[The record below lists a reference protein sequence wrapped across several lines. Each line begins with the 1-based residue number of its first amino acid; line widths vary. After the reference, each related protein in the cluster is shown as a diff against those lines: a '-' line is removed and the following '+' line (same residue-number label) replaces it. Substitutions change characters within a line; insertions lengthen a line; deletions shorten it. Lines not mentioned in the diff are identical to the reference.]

1 MHSGRAA
8 LRLLWLKQKKTGVP
22 MTPPQNFHK
31 ILPSTSST
39 EIGAK
44 SRNSPQLR
52 YTRMD
57 LSYPVPYLLSQ
68 LLLVTE
74 KEPPPRGH
82 NIMIGSYFTELN
94 GQKYLFY
101 LVCLVY
107 VICTSVVVIIE
118 PFLSLPC
125 VEEHKSELEF
135 ENVLFRYSICDYIR
149 HLELLFLTRAE
160 CERGRHLLS
169 AVFFGSLIGYERRSS
184 DRPAGIRTMALVS
197 LGSALFTINSTFGFL
212 EGPMVSTTVC

>member
-1 MHSGRAA
+1 
-8 LRLLWLKQKKTGVP
+8 
-22 MTPPQNFHK
+22 
-31 ILPSTSST
+31 
-39 EIGAK
+39 
-44 SRNSPQLR
+44 
-52 YTRMD
+52 
-57 LSYPVPYLLSQ
+57 
-68 LLLVTE
+68 
-74 KEPPPRGH
+74 
-82 NIMIGSYFTELN
+82 MIGSYFTEIN

-101 LVCLVY
+101 LVCLIY

-125 VEEHKSELEF
+125 DEEHKSELQF
-135 ENVLFRYSICDYIR
+135 ENVLFRYSICDYR
-149 HLELLFLTRAE
+149 RQPELLFLTRAE

-212 EGPMVSTTVC
+212 EGPMVSTTVCCSLIHAERRRRLSAGKFVEVCEHIASFLPRKLTIFRNESDLFYHSESTT